1 MIAFST
7 PSFLKKRNSLPSWPM
22 PIQVSLS
29 ARPSISGSV
38 SSRMAATATSAPARF
53 APSST
58 RKGNL
63 PLPAIKP
70 NFIAPD
76 CPGSYRNDFN
86 AEGRRGFRKG
96 RRGKTFAQLCG
107 DLCVLR
113 VSESRLLHN
122 PTLRRLDKPYQL
134 VHFIRVFDLFTNAFE
149 RLGRV
154 QFRRQQ

>member
-1 MIAFST
+1 
-7 PSFLKKRNSLPSWPM
+7 M

-86 AEGRRGFRKG
+86 AEDAEV
-96 RRGKTFAQLCG
+96 FAK
-107 DLCVLR
+107 DAEEKPLR
-113 VSESRLLHN
+113 NSAETSASSAFQN
-122 PTLRRLDKPYQL
+122 PAY
-134 VHFIRVFDLFTNAFE
+134 
-149 RLGRV
+149 
-154 QFRRQQ
+154 

>member
-7 PSFLKKRNSLPSWPM
+7 PSLLKKRSSLPSWPM

-70 NFIAPD
+70 NFIA
-76 CPGSYRNDFN
+76 SELTLVNQERFN
-86 AEGRRGFRKG
+86 AEDAEV
-96 RRGKTFAQLCG
+96 FAK
-107 DLCVLR
+107 DA
-113 VSESRLLHN
+113 EEKLHG
-122 PTLRRLDKPYQL
+122 P
-134 VHFIRVFDLFTNAFE
+134 
-149 RLGRV
+149 
-154 QFRRQQ
+154 RQEPL